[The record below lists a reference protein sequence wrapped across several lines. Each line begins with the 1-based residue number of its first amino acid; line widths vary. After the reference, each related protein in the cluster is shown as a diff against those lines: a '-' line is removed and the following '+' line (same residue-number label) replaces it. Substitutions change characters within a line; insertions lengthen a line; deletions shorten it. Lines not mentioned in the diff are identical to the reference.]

1 MCPMVLGTHFITNS
15 FVSEDLI
22 CGILSIE
29 DEMDKIDVFEWYE
42 EDDMHT
48 R

>member
-1 MCPMVLGTHFITNS
+1 MCLVVLGTHFITNS

-22 CGILSIE
+22 CSILSIE
-29 DEMDKIDVFEWYE
+29 GEMDKIDVFEWYE
-42 EDDMHT
+42 KDDTHT

>member
-1 MCPMVLGTHFITNS
+1 MCLVVLGTHFITNS
-15 FVSEDLI
+15 SVSEDLI
-22 CGILSIE
+22 CNILSIK
-29 DEMDKIDVFEWYE
+29 DVMDKIDVFECYE